1 MSTVL
6 HPEINE
12 ATSDTTWLGYH
23 LQSPSPGTVTLHPGT
38 IPGGEH
44 GRITCKVLNELIYM
58 DHQLYRLLCETPTY
72 ASISSNL
79 KKNKPRV
86 VISMAFNWGRFCSP
100 GNMWHYLEIFS
111 NVTTW
116 GECSKLAI
124 CVGQLRLQ
132 SIIVR
137 HCLLVGIC

>member
-6 HPEINE
+6 HPEVNE

-79 KKNKPRV
+79 KKKQTQGGYING
-86 VISMAFNWGRFCSP
+86 F
-100 GNMWHYLEIFS
+100 
-111 NVTTW
+111 
-116 GECSKLAI
+116 
-124 CVGQLRLQ
+124 QLRK
-132 SIIVR
+132 V
-137 HCLLVGIC
+137 LLPREYVALLRDIFKCHNLG